1 MKNSIKPPSSS
12 KKHLIIL
19 IILGVFI
26 SISPVLESKTQSLI
40 IPSFEEMSES
50 LVTIEKNSL
59 LPISSLF
66 ISNTDNTTIKV
77 IITAYSS
84 SPWQTDSTPFI
95 TAAGTEVRDGIIANN
110 LLAFGTKVKIPE
122 LYGNKIFVVEDRMHS
137 RKSDYHFDIWFPS
150 YGEALNFGA
159 KTTYIEIL
167 ES

>member
-1 MKNSIKPPSSS
+1 MSR
-12 KKHLIIL
+12 KHLIIL
-19 IILGVFI
+19 LVLGAFI
-26 SISPVLESKTQSLI
+26 SISPVLELKTQSNENSLI
-40 IPSFEEMSES
+40 ISSFQEMSES

-59 LPISSLF
+59 LPVSSLF
-66 ISNTDNTTIKV
+66 ISNPDNTTIKV

-84 SPWQTDSTPFI
+84 SSWQTDSTPFV
-95 TAAGTEVRDGIIANN
+95 TAAGTKVRDGIIANN

-122 LYGNKIFVVEDRMHS
+122 LYGNKIFVVEDRMHY